1 MKFFAF
7 VFAAVFAAF
16 SMAAPQR
23 VIFDTDMGN
32 DVDDALALA
41 MLYDYQKSGQADLAA
56 VLLNKDNPYAPVFV
70 SVMNCY
76 YGFDSVPIGMVRNG
90 KTKEEGRYIGAVLK
104 SANADGSYKYPRKI
118 DSDSKLVEA
127 HKLAR
132 KVLAESADGSVVY
145 ISVGFSTNVSRLID
159 SQPDEISPLSGREL
173 VAKKVKYFS
182 VMAGQFGLNARAK
195 RYNPEY
201 NVKTDLEAARNFM
214 ENSPVP
220 IVFSGFE
227 VGEILNYPKEAVE
240 EKLSND
246 NPLAVSYKLYAR
258 SRNGNLFNACTFD
271 LTSVLYVFSPEL
283 FDLSENGTVSI
294 AKSALTDFK
303 PSPDG
308 KHRYLKIPQGGGQ
321 KIVAEMV
328 RRSTTIKPKAE

>member
-1 MKFFAF
+1 M
-7 VFAAVFAAF
+7 
-16 SMAAPQR
+16 
-23 VIFDTDMGN
+23 
-32 DVDDALALA
+32 
-41 MLYDYQKSGQADLAA
+41 
-56 VLLNKDNPYAPVFV
+56 
-70 SVMNCY
+70 
-76 YGFDSVPIGMVRNG
+76 
-90 KTKEEGRYIGAVLK
+90 
-104 SANADGSYKYPRKI
+104 
-118 DSDSKLVEA
+118 
-127 HKLAR
+127 
-132 KVLAESADGSVVY
+132 AESADGSVVY
-145 ISVGFSTNVSRLID
+145 ISVGFSTNVSRLLD

-258 SRNGNLFNACTFD
+258 SPKRNLFNACTFD

-294 AKSALTDFK
+294 AKSTLTDFK